1 MSNKKHGPQA
11 PRVEPTGSS
20 FICED
25 YSQGSTRSQ
34 CEDENSQAQQCES
47 IETPPENQATR
58 YLRLVVESGVELF
71 HDEQMTGFARV
82 KRAGHWEI
90 YALESKSFK
99 DWLMPFLMKKLGH
112 VPQDRAM
119 DDLVNSLRA
128 LAVYDSPGFPV
139 FVRVAHVK
147 NKVYLD
153 LCNEDW
159 QVVEVSST
167 GWKVIDESPVRFRRA
182 PDSMQLPAP
191 EKGGRIDELK
201 EFLNLESDED
211 FILVIE
217 WLIGAL
223 WGKGACPIL
232 VINGE
237 QGSAKTT
244 AVRILKSLVDP
255 SIANVRSAP
264 RTQQELMIAAKN
276 CRVLTMDN
284 LSKVDDWLSDALCRV
299 VTGTS
304 FSARKLYTDSDE
316 AILCAQNP
324 VILNGITDLVER
336 PDLLERSIVIHLP
349 RIDDSKRRTEEEL
362 FQDFEHKRGR
372 LLGALLQIVSVGLR
386 RVNKIKPERLPRM
399 ADFAKV
405 ALACEVACPWPEGSF
420 LQAYEVNHDLSRSQV
435 LDSPLVRA
443 VHQILDECPGKEWTG
458 TATDLLEL
466 LNRNVLWDKRPQDWP
481 KQHNIL
487 SGQLNRLAPDLL
499 RIGIEFRRE
508 KSSDGRSRLIK
519 LKLRPK
525 GTTTVCESVGRSV
538 MRIGSQSSASD
549 LRPDTATDDTD
560 GSDDHSLTKKVEVL
574 VPR

>member
-223 WGKGACPIL
+223 WGKG
-232 VINGE
+232 G
-237 QGSAKTT
+237 
-244 AVRILKSLVDP
+244 
-255 SIANVRSAP
+255 
-264 RTQQELMIAAKN
+264 
-276 CRVLTMDN
+276 
-284 LSKVDDWLSDALCRV
+284 LSNSCD
-299 VTGTS
+299 
-304 FSARKLYTDSDE
+304 
-316 AILCAQNP
+316 
-324 VILNGITDLVER
+324 
-336 PDLLERSIVIHLP
+336 
-349 RIDDSKRRTEEEL
+349 
-362 FQDFEHKRGR
+362 
-372 LLGALLQIVSVGLR
+372 
-386 RVNKIKPERLPRM
+386 
-399 ADFAKV
+399 
-405 ALACEVACPWPEGSF
+405 
-420 LQAYEVNHDLSRSQV
+420 
-435 LDSPLVRA
+435 
-443 VHQILDECPGKEWTG
+443 
-458 TATDLLEL
+458 
-466 LNRNVLWDKRPQDWP
+466 
-481 KQHNIL
+481 
-487 SGQLNRLAPDLL
+487 
-499 RIGIEFRRE
+499 
-508 KSSDGRSRLIK
+508 
-519 LKLRPK
+519 
-525 GTTTVCESVGRSV
+525 
-538 MRIGSQSSASD
+538 
-549 LRPDTATDDTD
+549 
-560 GSDDHSLTKKVEVL
+560 
-574 VPR
+574 